1 MKKDNES
8 PYRYYRVVSVKKI
21 DRWFFD
27 RYDHRRTHAKIY
39 ETVIRPKFGM
49 CENTFLDYRHEPDEL
64 LELFPQSASVEFSL
78 WLPTVQTKYMVPAE
92 ANRFSLMLWDS
103 IDKAFRCIRRREPG
117 CCIDADKLLTYMTLY
132 LEERSSCKH
141 RHCRFTPNPLP
152 GNNDVPIPASVRLL
166 VWHRPAFAAMPFLR
180 SVDNS

>member
-117 CCIDADKLLTYMTLY
+117 CWAKTFSAPVSISNC
-132 LEERSSCKH
+132 SC
-141 RHCRFTPNPLP
+141 TP
-152 GNNDVPIPASVRLL
+152 GQGVTSAAK
-166 VWHRPAFAAMPFLR
+166 RPR
-180 SVDNS
+180 

>member
-1 MKKDNES
+1 MKKENES

-92 ANRFSLMLWDS
+92 ANRFSLML
-103 IDKAFRCIRRREPG
+103 
-117 CCIDADKLLTYMTLY
+117 
-132 LEERSSCKH
+132 
-141 RHCRFTPNPLP
+141 
-152 GNNDVPIPASVRLL
+152 
-166 VWHRPAFAAMPFLR
+166 
-180 SVDNS
+180 

>member
-78 WLPTVQTKYMVPAE
+78 WLPTDQVHGSRRGESIQPDALGFDRQGFSLYPATGAGLLHRRRQVTDVYDALSGRKIIRRDEVTQLMNEERGCPNNSGSPGIFVRSFRFRFGESAE
-92 ANRFSLMLWDS
+92 A
-103 IDKAFRCIRRREPG
+103 
-117 CCIDADKLLTYMTLY
+117 
-132 LEERSSCKH
+132 
-141 RHCRFTPNPLP
+141 
-152 GNNDVPIPASVRLL
+152 
-166 VWHRPAFAAMPFLR
+166 FAK
-180 SVDNS
+180 

>member
-78 WLPTVQTKYMVPAE
+78 YPATG
-92 ANRFSLMLWDS
+92 AGLLHRRRQVTDVYDALSGRK
-103 IDKAFRCIRRREPG
+103 IIRRDEVTQ
-117 CCIDADKLLTYMTLY
+117 LMN
-132 LEERSSCKH
+132 EERGCPNNSGSPGIFV
-141 RHCRFTPNPLP
+141 RSFRFRF
-152 GNNDVPIPASVRLL
+152 GESAEV
-166 VWHRPAFAAMPFLR
+166 FAK
-180 SVDNS
+180 

>member
-117 CCIDADKLLTYMTLY
+117 LLHRRRQVTDVYDALSGRKIIRRDEVTQLMN
-132 LEERSSCKH
+132 EERGCPNNSGSPGIFV
-141 RHCRFTPNPLP
+141 RSFRFRF
-152 GNNDVPIPASVRLL
+152 GESAEV
-166 VWHRPAFAAMPFLR
+166 FAK
-180 SVDNS
+180 